1 MPFHSSLPRLSRL
14 LAPLCLLCC
23 LLLTLLTTPA
33 YANEPLPP
41 REAFRL
47 SLSRPDTQT
56 LVVRFHIAPGYYLY
70 QAKFAFHSDTP
81 GVSLGQPVFPAGE
94 PHEDAFFGKQTVF
107 RDAVEIRLPL
117 SAAPADAVSLAVT
130 AQGCAD
136 LGVCY
141 PPDEQVLTVAV
152 GATVGDTTGGGG
164 LLGGL
169 LGKRPASSS
178 PGSSNAP
185 LMDRPGAPQ
194 ANSTDYVVDTTS
206 TDGSQFARLLRE
218 GNLAWI
224 ALSFLGLGLLM
235 TFTPCVLPML
245 PILSG
250 IIVGHGNGIS
260 RARAAALCGAYV
272 MGMALTYTAAGV
284 AAGLSGTLLSTWLQN
299 VWILGAF
306 ALVFVILALAMF
318 GAFELQMPSAWQS
331 RLSALVTRP
340 GGSLWRLALMGALSA
355 LIVGP
360 CMAAPLAGALLYIA
374 QSGDA
379 LIGGLAL
386 FSMAVGMG
394 VPVMLVGVA
403 SRHWL
408 PKPGPWMEGI
418 KRSFGVILLGT
429 AIWLVAPVLPP
440 LFGMLAWAALLV
452 ASGVMLRA
460 LDALPP
466 RAHRHQRLGKA
477 LGVLCLLA
485 GAAVLA
491 GGLAGGHDPLRPLAP
506 FTGAVAA
513 EPARF
518 ERIRSS
524 TELDERIAASS
535 KPVILDFYADWCV
548 SCREMEHSTFRDPAV
563 VARLQDFTLLQVDVT
578 ANTPDDR
585 ALLRRFGLYGPPGIL
600 FFAPQGAERRALRV
614 IGFQDSQTF
623 LRQLDKAQP

>member
-1 MPFHSSLPRLSRL
+1 MPSILYLPLLRRL
-14 LAPLCLLCC
+14 LAPLLLLCS
-23 LLLTLLTTPA
+23 LLTALPA
-33 YANEPLPP
+33 RANEPLPP

-47 SLSRPDTQT
+47 SLTRPDAQS
-56 LVVRFHIAPGYYLY
+56 LVVRYRIAPGYYLY
-70 QAKFAFHSDTP
+70 QAKFDFRSDTP
-81 GVSLGQPVFPAGE
+81 GVSLGQAAFPPGE

-107 RDAVEIRLPL
+107 RDEVEIRLPL
-117 SAAPADAVSLAVT
+117 AAAPADAVSLTVT
-130 AQGCAD
+130 SQGCAD

-141 PPDEQVLTVAV
+141 PPEEQVLSVAT
-152 GATVGDTTGGGG
+152 GATVGDSTGGGG
-164 LLGGL
+164 LLAGL
-169 LGKRPASSS
+169 LGRRPASSTPGLDAS
-178 PGSSNAP
+178 PQ
-185 LMDRPGAPQ
+185 MDRPA
-194 ANSTDYVVDTTS
+194 ADADHSDERAS
-206 TDGSQFARLLRE
+206 DGSQFAGLLRD

-235 TFTPCVLPML
+235 SFTPCVLPML

-250 IIVGHGNGIS
+250 IIVGHGDGIS
-260 RARAAALCGAYV
+260 RGRAAALCSAYV
-272 MGMALTYTAAGV
+272 MGMAVTYTAAGV

-318 GAFELQMPSAWQS
+318 GAFELQLPSALQS

-379 LIGGLAL
+379 TIGGLAL
-386 FSMAVGMG
+386 FSMALGMG
-394 VPVMLVGVA
+394 VPVLLVGVA

-408 PKPGPWMEGI
+408 PKPGPWMEGV

-506 FTGAVAA
+506 FTGGVAA

-524 TELDERIAASS
+524 AELDARIAASS

-563 VARLQDFTLLQVDVT
+563 IARLQDFTLLQVDVT
-578 ANTPDDR
+578 SNTPDDR

-614 IGFQDSQTF
+614 IGYQDSATF
-623 LRQLDKAQP
+623 LQQLGRALP